1 MPIVNFHQQVPV
13 ELCRKASALV
23 RREATAPRRE
33 VPIFDDT
40 GTLEARRE
48 WVPPSVRQAEIR
60 AVGLDD
66 TRRSNL
72 AKLATRC

>member
-33 VPIFDDT
+33 VPIFDGS
-40 GTLEARRE
+40 GTQPSLETCLCMA
-48 WVPPSVRQAEIR
+48 
-60 AVGLDD
+60 
-66 TRRSNL
+66 
-72 AKLATRC
+72 